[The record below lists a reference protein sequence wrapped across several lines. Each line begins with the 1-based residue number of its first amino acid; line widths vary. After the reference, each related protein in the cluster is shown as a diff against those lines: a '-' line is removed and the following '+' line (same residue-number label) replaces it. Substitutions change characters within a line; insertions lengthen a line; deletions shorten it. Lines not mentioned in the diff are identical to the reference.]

1 MVTGGPTVKLLI
13 LGILVVGPAI
23 QGAEIDTPLSASS
36 KVEARFGRLV
46 DPLTFVWSAAGAG
59 IGQWRDSPPE
69 WGQGAAGLAR
79 RFAASEA
86 YKFTQNSLALGF
98 DTGLGLD
105 PRFHPSHDSG
115 IWPRVRSAVGQTFFA
130 YKDSGGRMF
139 NYSEVCSSYGA
150 AFIANS
156 WFPAHANGGMNA
168 LERGTIGLGL
178 NTASNVAKEFWP
190 DIKRKVFHRQKGTP
204 VP

>member
-1 MVTGGPTVKLLI
+1 MM
-13 LGILVVGPAI
+13 
-23 QGAEIDTPLSASS
+23 QGAEIETPLSASA
-36 KVEARFGRLV
+36 KIETRFGHLV

-79 RFAASEA
+79 RFAASEG
-86 YKFTQNSLALGF
+86 YKLTQNSLAIGF
-98 DTGLGLD
+98 DTVLRLD
-105 PRFHPSHDSG
+105 PRFHPSHETG

-139 NYSEVCSSYGA
+139 NYSEICSSYGA
-150 AFIANS
+150 GLIANS
-156 WFPAHANGGMNA
+156 WFPAHSNGGMNA
-168 LERGTIGLGL
+168 LERGTISLSL

-190 DIKRKVFHRQKGTP
+190 DIRRKVFRRAR
-204 VP
+204 

>member
-1 MVTGGPTVKLLI
+1 VKLLI
-13 LGILVVGPAI
+13 LGMLVVGPAI
-23 QGAEIDTPLSASS
+23 QGAEIETPLSASD
-36 KVEARFGRLV
+36 KVTTRFGRLV

-59 IGQWRDSPPE
+59 IGQWRDSPAE
-69 WGQGAAGLAR
+69 WGQGAKGLAR

-86 YKFTQNSLALGF
+86 FKVTQNSLAAGF
-98 DTGLGLD
+98 DTALGLD
-105 PRFHPSHDSG
+105 PRFHPSHDSA
-115 IWPRVRSAVGQTFFA
+115 IWPRVRSAVSQTFFA

-139 NYSEVCSSYGA
+139 NFSEVGGSYGA

-156 WFPAHANGGMNA
+156 WFPAHSNGGMNA

-190 DIKRKVFHRQKGTP
+190 DIKRKVFHRQKRYS